1 MSEACRF
8 EPQVIRA
15 TSDDRWTDALRMH
28 VADCVD
34 CAAAASITPWMGDF
48 ARISDREHILPDPA
62 VLWLK
67 AQLLRGSS
75 EAARAALPLTIAQ
88 LISYGVIAAGWAALL
103 MWKWDVIQLWLRRL
117 TPTGIVEAG
126 VNTSMSHSL
135 SFFALVL
142 LLGSATVMLGL
153 HTILA
158 DE

>member
-8 EPQVIRA
+8 EPQVVRA
-15 TSDDRWTDALRMH
+15 TSEDRWTDALRMH

-34 CAAAASITPWMGDF
+34 CAAAASIAPWMGDF
-48 ARISDREHILPDPA
+48 AHISDREHILPDPA

-75 EAARAALPLTIAQ
+75 EAARAAMPLTVVQ
-88 LISYGVIAAGWAALL
+88 FLFYGAVAAGWAALL
-103 MWKWDVIQLWLRRL
+103 TWKWDAIEFWLRRM
-117 TPTGIVEAG
+117 TPAGIVETGA
-126 VNTSMSHSL
+126 NTMSLSF
-135 SFFALVL
+135 SFFALVFI
-142 LLGSATVMLGL
+142 LGTATVMLGL

>member
-8 EPQVIRA
+8 EPQVVRA

-34 CAAAASITPWMGDF
+34 CAAAASIAPWMGDF

-75 EAARAALPLTIAQ
+75 EAARVTMPLTVAQ

-103 MWKWDVIQLWLRRL
+103 TWKWGMIELWLRRL
-117 TPTGIVEAG
+117 TPTGIVASA
-126 VNTSMSHSL
+126 SMSHSL
-135 SFFALVL
+135 SFFALLL